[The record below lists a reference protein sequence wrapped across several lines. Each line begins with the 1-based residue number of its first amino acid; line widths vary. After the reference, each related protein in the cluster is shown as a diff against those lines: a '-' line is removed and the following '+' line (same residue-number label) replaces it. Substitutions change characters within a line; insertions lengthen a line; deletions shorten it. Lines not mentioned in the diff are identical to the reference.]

1 MTPGLTLCKNRI
13 VSIHSEKPRT
23 YIAIAMTDIRH
34 LVISL
39 LRLRN
44 CAHPLSGASRL
55 RNRITT
61 FAGAL
66 LLAALFTATVVVPA
80 QAQSAAFPLPD
91 RPTDAL
97 TGSELEPVLR
107 TMSLTDRENRI
118 FSEITAGNVPDF
130 LRSLTTVTTSRTLN
144 GTEYTLS
151 YHVTPDYLALGSDDD
166 YFLMPMTP
174 VLAQRLANAIGF
186 TLPTRRMVDQIWQA
200 APLKLNPQ
208 PIPPSDQMT
217 TIPVMFTHNNTVQE
231 QRNTHLAQH
240 PLGTLVAGH
249 KKDVILSNRIY
260 NQPAPRRV
268 VIYGWHYQS
277 GSPIQPVYSGHD
289 EFYAD
294 YSHGIRAVLDTV
306 LVNDEAVHIDAVLQD
321 PVLHELLSDEGVIEL
336 PFYPLE
342 TTATVPDSWGAVQ
355 ESATSLRITVPSVS
369 GVEQYRVHL
378 SADGVETDRT
388 VTLTPENLLIDDLT
402 AGQTVYV
409 RLQAVTDHAGP
420 YSEMLGVLPA
430 TNERSMLLVNGF
442 DRGITGNTRDFVRR
456 YLPGLVGL
464 GYRVDSATNE
474 AIADGRVDL
483 NAYNFVVWILGAEST
498 ADHTFTPAEQSRVK
512 AFLDE
517 GGNLLVSGSE
527 LAWDLDY
534 RGNTTDKAF
543 LSDYLKVA
551 YAADAPGNQSSTW
564 YQVQTT
570 AGSGFPE
577 FSSLRFDDGSQGSW
591 NVSWPDV
598 FHAREGGQA
607 LLEYQGAAAPNIAAV
622 GYKGSFPGSASGN
635 VGSVITMGF
644 PIETVYPSSERYAL
658 LQALVEWITPPMVS
672 VDEAPDVLPVALRLD
687 PNYPNPFN
695 AQTRFRYH
703 LPRDSHVELTIYNP
717 AGQRVQQLQNG
728 YKPAGIHEVSWNA
741 GRLASGVYISMLSA
755 GGETVQRS
763 VLLVK

>member
-1 MTPGLTLCKNRI
+1 
-13 VSIHSEKPRT
+13 
-23 YIAIAMTDIRH
+23 MTDIRH

-260 NQPAPRRV
+260 N
-268 VIYGWHYQS
+268 
-277 GSPIQPVYSGHD
+277 
-289 EFYAD
+289 
-294 YSHGIRAVLDTV
+294 
-306 LVNDEAVHIDAVLQD
+306 
-321 PVLHELLSDEGVIEL
+321 
-336 PFYPLE
+336 
-342 TTATVPDSWGAVQ
+342 
-355 ESATSLRITVPSVS
+355 
-369 GVEQYRVHL
+369 
-378 SADGVETDRT
+378 
-388 VTLTPENLLIDDLT
+388 
-402 AGQTVYV
+402 
-409 RLQAVTDHAGP
+409 
-420 YSEMLGVLPA
+420 
-430 TNERSMLLVNGF
+430 
-442 DRGITGNTRDFVRR
+442 
-456 YLPGLVGL
+456 
-464 GYRVDSATNE
+464 
-474 AIADGRVDL
+474 
-483 NAYNFVVWILGAEST
+483 
-498 ADHTFTPAEQSRVK
+498 
-512 AFLDE
+512 
-517 GGNLLVSGSE
+517 
-527 LAWDLDY
+527 
-534 RGNTTDKAF
+534 
-543 LSDYLKVA
+543 
-551 YAADAPGNQSSTW
+551 
-564 YQVQTT
+564 
-570 AGSGFPE
+570 
-577 FSSLRFDDGSQGSW
+577 
-591 NVSWPDV
+591 
-598 FHAREGGQA
+598 
-607 LLEYQGAAAPNIAAV
+607 
-622 GYKGSFPGSASGN
+622 
-635 VGSVITMGF
+635 
-644 PIETVYPSSERYAL
+644 
-658 LQALVEWITPPMVS
+658 
-672 VDEAPDVLPVALRLD
+672 
-687 PNYPNPFN
+687 
-695 AQTRFRYH
+695 
-703 LPRDSHVELTIYNP
+703 
-717 AGQRVQQLQNG
+717 
-728 YKPAGIHEVSWNA
+728 
-741 GRLASGVYISMLSA
+741 
-755 GGETVQRS
+755 
-763 VLLVK
+763 